1 MRRASRAVY
10 LLGFLCSAL
19 GSFIWPFDLLFAP
32 SWGAP
37 VGGVLLC
44 GGGSIVTVCFAVQN
58 ASLLCGCA
66 VAALQLM
73 AGGGVLLRYVPSWPP
88 MVGGAVAG
96 AGLLL
101 GLGAAERAVFKRQ
114 PHKSGTVTALALA
127 SAGIAILRLGLPWA
141 ILGSGVHGSAG
152 TERLAGFGSLGLGC
166 AIGIVATGRSRR
178 SGATGC
184 CRGFAL
190 LLSAMAVGG
199 GIAVLGAG
207 REILP
212 EGAGYALV
220 GGGALLCLV
229 AALAKGGGGG
239 GGRRS
244 SSSSSS
250 APAAALRRPL
260 LSDDNLGGGLPLH
273 RRQDSGGMR
282 RQVESL
288 NAELD
293 STRVQLNLERQR
305 NGAAAAAAAGGGDAP
320 PLPAVWQWQD
330 EYGSWNRYAPE
341 YCAQVNAAEARG
353 DAALQLHVVA
363 NNTDYVLDLVALKQK
378 NASTGVER
386 DMRRVDP
393 AELGGGGWGWGA
405 GGAAPLPQTP
415 REWSTE
421 QKLFVVLAP
430 SCDESAAVVESF
442 HKTLPRAQYVV
453 EQVERVQNVVRWLA
467 FASKKAILDNGL
479 LRGGGANEQTV
490 WHGAAEGVLDTIVHT
505 GFNRDYSKRALYGRG
520 TYFAR
525 DAKYSANAA
534 YAAPNAAGAQFL
546 LVVRILAGE
555 PCVGSASMAEP
566 TRKPRGQG
574 ELHESMVDNLANP
587 SIYVLSSGTDDHAYP
602 THRVRFRKK

>member
-1 MRRASRAVY
+1 MWRASRAAY

-19 GSFIWPFDLLFAP
+19 GSFIWPFDLPFAP
-32 SWGAP
+32 TWGAP

-58 ASLLCGCA
+58 ASLLCGCV
-66 VAALQLM
+66 VAAVELL
-73 AGGGVLLRYVPSWPP
+73 AGGGVLLRYVPRWPP
-88 MVGGAVAG
+88 MVGGAVVG

-101 GLGAAERAVFKRQ
+101 GLGTAERAVYKRQ
-114 PHKSGTVTALALA
+114 PHKSGTVMALALA
-127 SAGIAILRLGLPWA
+127 SAGVAILRLGLPWA
-141 ILGSGVHGSAG
+141 ILGDGVHGSAG
-152 TERLAGFGSLGLGC
+152 AERLAGFGSLGLGC

-184 CRGFAL
+184 CRGCAL
-190 LLSAMAVGG
+190 LLSAVAVGG
-199 GIAVLGAG
+199 GITVLGA

-229 AALAKGGGGG
+229 AALAKGGGG
-239 GGRRS
+239 RR
-244 SSSSSS
+244 SSSS

-273 RRQDSGGMR
+273 RRQDSGMR

-305 NGAAAAAAAGGGDAP
+305 NGASAATDASSAP

-341 YCAQVNAAEARG
+341 YCAQVNAAQARG
-353 DAALQLHVVA
+353 DATLQLHVVA

-415 REWSTE
+415 REWSAE
-421 QKLFVVLAP
+421 QKLFVVLSP
-430 SCDESAAVVESF
+430 SCDEGAAVVESF
-442 HKTLPRAQYVV
+442 HRTLPRAQYAV

-534 YAAPNAAGAQFL
+534 YAVPNAAGAQFL

-602 THRVRFRKK
+602 TYRVRFRKK